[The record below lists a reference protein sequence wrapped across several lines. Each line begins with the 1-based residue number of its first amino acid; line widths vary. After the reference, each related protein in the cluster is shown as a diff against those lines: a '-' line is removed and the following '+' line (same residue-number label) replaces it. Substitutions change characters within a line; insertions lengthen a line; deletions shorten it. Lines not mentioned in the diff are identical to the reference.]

1 MCQRALLYEEALYTV
16 LHRLGKPEPGHVSEA
31 SELLRYLQ
39 EVSPG
44 RPPPPPRPTAWT
56 QESSFPPPRQTVT
69 CAPASHT
76 PTPQA
81 FHVEP
86 EEHQRMLQQVQA
98 LEVTLVPGH
107 AARMGAGKPS
117 SFWDSAPSPIPLE
130 ANILSEGNGETS
142 QGHSGQGCQR

>member
-16 LHRLGKPEPGHVSEA
+16 LHRLGKPEPSHVREA

-39 EVSPG
+39 EVSPA
-44 RPPPPPRPTAWT
+44 PTPRP
-56 QESSFPPPRQTVT
+56 QPGLRSPPSPRPVSQ
-69 CAPASHT
+69 P
-76 PTPQA
+76 PTLPPPQA

-107 AARMGAGKPS
+107 AGKDGGWEAQLPLGLS
-117 SFWDSAPSPIPLE
+117 KPPIPPE